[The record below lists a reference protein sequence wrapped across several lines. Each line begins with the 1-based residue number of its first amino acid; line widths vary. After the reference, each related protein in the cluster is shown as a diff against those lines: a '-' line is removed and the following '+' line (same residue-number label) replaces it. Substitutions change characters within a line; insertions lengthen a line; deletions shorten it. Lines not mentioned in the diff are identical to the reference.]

1 MLPQRIPLDIERQRA
16 LRAAHDLWFTKASAE
31 ERGAAAHIQVWLGT
45 AKSENAVLAAVSRRR
60 LKERRKL

>member
-16 LRAAHDLWFTKASAE
+16 LRAAHDLWFAKASAE

-45 AKSENAVLAAVSRRR
+45 AKSENAVLAAVSR